1 MRLSTTKTKEHDPTS
16 NGATPMTASTIERT
30 ETRTEAKMTRGRLKR
45 LARTAG
51 FLYLA
56 IFVIYPLSTM
66 VRSMLVVPGDAAATA
81 QNVSASESLFR
92 WGMAGEATIFV
103 IEIVLA
109 AVLYAL
115 LRPVSRTLSLGASLA
130 RAAEG
135 VVMAA
140 GNLFTSILTLVAVGG
155 AGYLAAF
162 SPEQRD
168 ALALFFQDANDY
180 VVLTW
185 GFFFALSLV
194 LTGWLVYRSG
204 FFPKIPG
211 VLLVLAGVGYFAQ
224 SYGTIVAPG
233 ATDLLMNVVLVLAIP
248 GELVFALWLIMKGV
262 DEDKWYQRA
271 READQALL

>member
-1 MRLSTTKTKEHDPTS
+1 
-16 NGATPMTASTIERT
+16 MTATTTERT
-30 ETRTEAKMTRGRLKR
+30 EGRIESKARSSRLKR

-51 FLYLA
+51 LLYLA

-81 QNVSASESLFR
+81 QNVVANESLFR
-92 WGMAGEATIFV
+92 WGMAGEATIFI

-115 LRPVSRTLSLGASLA
+115 LRPVSRSLSLGASLA
-130 RAAEG
+130 RVAEG

-155 AGYLAAF
+155 AGYLAVF

-168 ALALFFQDANDY
+168 ALGLFFQDANDY

-211 VLLVLAGVGYFAQ
+211 VLLILAGVGYFAQ
-224 SYGTIVAPG
+224 S
-233 ATDLLMNVVLVLAIP
+233 
-248 GELVFALWLIMKGV
+248 
-262 DEDKWYQRA
+262 
-271 READQALL
+271 